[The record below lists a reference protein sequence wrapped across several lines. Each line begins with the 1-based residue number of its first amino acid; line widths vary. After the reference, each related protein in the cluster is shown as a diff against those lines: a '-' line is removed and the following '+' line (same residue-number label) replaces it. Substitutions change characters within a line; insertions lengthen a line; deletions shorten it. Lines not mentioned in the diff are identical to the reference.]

1 MRKIDPQLEFLM
13 ENEVE
18 DTLGFADETE
28 LNRFGIEATRSKTRG
43 KKPKVEVNVLVQ
55 YTGEP
60 EELEKAGLIIGTIA
74 GDVVTGKIDL
84 NKLEKLSKMADLERI
99 ESSRSMHPEL
109 DLSVRD
115 IRANLVHAGP
125 PGRKGAGVI
134 VGIVDTGCDFTHGSF
149 RNSDGS
155 TRILSIWDQGL
166 SKARGENSPT
176 GFNYGVEYSKS
187 NIDAALRTANP
198 FNSVRHQDLGEH
210 GTHVAGI
217 AAGDGSDSG
226 RGLPANSFVGVAP
239 EADIIVVAN
248 RSNGG
253 EGLGTSSNTLD
264 AVNYI
269 FRKAAEL
276 DKAAVVNMSLGDN
289 LGPHDGT
296 SLLERGLD
304 NLLGRQGRC
313 FVKSAGNAGAAR
325 IHAQGNVV
333 TGRTENVRF
342 NQPSGDVWS
351 NQIDMWYEGAD
362 RFRISIIDPSG
373 NEVGPVNVGNVGNL
387 TFAGGNRVRI
397 DHRDNDAFNGDK
409 RVFMTFSRGTA
420 SSIAA
425 GNWQIKIRSLNSRSG
440 GRFDAWIQRGRIVP
454 SFLSPYQNRSMTIS
468 TPGNAREVITA
479 ANYSVSGF
487 GAGSL
492 ASSSSRGPTRDG
504 RAAPTLAAPGTD
516 IMSAN
521 AGSNGDPYQSMS
533 GTSMAA
539 PHVTGTIALML
550 QKNPD
555 RTQAQ
560 IKRCLETSAREDANT
575 GPVPNTAWGAGKL
588 DANAA
593 VNCTP
598 AVIGPIRPIR
608 TVPASGCFRI
618 SVPRVVCGTRS
629 VVTACLPPTVIT
641 RLCPPKSRV
650 TLCPTKSVVTI
661 CPTKSVT
668 TICPTKSRVTLCPTR
683 TIVGPA
689 CPTRSVVGPAC
700 PTQSI
705 VTPNCPGGGPRES
718 LVRCPSVVD
727 GCPSTPGGCHT
738 DPGGFRRT
746 VIDPGRFRPFN
757 GQFAGQEMS
766 SSHENADGLTE
777 ADISALEMESYDDY
791 DYEVESGHYEDLND
805 QLFAEIE
812 ESQSPVPEKGYFDYD
827 DSWFDE

>member
-18 DTLGFADETE
+18 ETLGFEDEAQ
-28 LNRFGIEATRSKTRG
+28 LNRFGIEATASRTRG

-55 YTGEP
+55 YAGEP
-60 EELEKAGLIIGTIA
+60 EDLKKAGLEIGTVA

-84 NKLEKLSKMADLERI
+84 SKLDKLSKLADLERI

-109 DLSVRD
+109 DLSLRD

-134 VGIVDTGCDFTHGSF
+134 VGIVDTGCDYTHNSF
-149 RNSDGS
+149 RKSDGTS
-155 TRILSIWDQGL
+155 RILSIWDQGL
-166 SKARGENSPT
+166 TRVRGESSPT
-176 GFNYGVEYSKS
+176 GFSYGVEYSKS
-187 NIDAALRTANP
+187 NIDLALRSAAP
-198 FNSVRHQDLGEH
+198 FNSVRHQDTGEH

-217 AAGDGSDSG
+217 AAGDGSDAG
-226 RGLPANSFVGVAP
+226 RGRPANTFVGVAP

-276 DKAAVVNMSLGDN
+276 DKAAVINMSLGDN

-304 NLLGRQGRC
+304 NLLGRKGRC
-313 FVKSAGNAGAAR
+313 FVKSAGNAGSAR
-325 IHAQGNVV
+325 IHAQGNVL

-362 RFRISIIDPSG
+362 RFRVSVIDPSG
-373 NEVGPVNVGNVGNL
+373 NEVGPVNAGNVGNF
-387 TFAGGNRVRI
+387 TFASGNRVRV
-397 DHRDNDAFNGDK
+397 DHRNNDAFNGDK

-420 SSIAA
+420 ATIAA
-425 GNWQIKIRSLNSRSG
+425 GNWQVRIRSLNSRSG
-440 GRFDAWIQRGRIVP
+440 GRFDAWIQRGGIVP
-454 SFLSPYQNRSMTIS
+454 SFLSPHQNRAMTIS

-487 GAGSL
+487 GAGAL

-504 RAAPTLAAPGTD
+504 RVAPTVAAPGSD
-516 IMSAN
+516 IMAAN

-533 GTSMAA
+533 GTSMSA

-560 IKRCLETSAREDANT
+560 VKQCLENTARQDANT

-598 AVIGPIRPIR
+598 AVIGPIGPIR
-608 TVPASGCFRI
+608 TIPASGCFRV
-618 SVPRVVCGTRS
+618 SVPSLACGRRS
-629 VVTACLPPTVIT
+629 IVSPCLTPTVVTRLCPPKSRIT
-641 RLCPPKSRV
+641 LCPTTSLVTLCPPKSRV
-650 TLCPTKSVVTI
+650 TLCPT
-661 CPTKSVT
+661 
-668 TICPTKSRVTLCPTR
+668 R
-683 TIVGPA
+683 TVVGPA

-700 PTQSI
+700 PTQSL
-705 VTPNCPGGGPRES
+705 VSPNCPGGGPRQTV
-718 LVRCPSVVD
+718 LRCPSVVD
-727 GCPSTPGGCHT
+727 GCPSTPGGCNFN
-738 DPGGFRRT
+738 PGGGLRRT
-746 VIDPGRFRPFN
+746 VINPGVFRPFN
-757 GQFAGQEMS
+757 GSFNRDDLGEQ
-766 SSHENADGLTE
+766 
-777 ADISALEMESYDDY
+777 ESYYDESGSVDGQSLDQGSEHDY
-791 DYEVESGHYEDLND
+791 NQEVESGYYDDLTD
-805 QLFAEIE
+805 QYFAELE
-812 ESQSPVPEKGYFDYD
+812 ELQSEADMPEQGYFDYD
-827 DSWFDE
+827 DTWFDE